1 MLNDYS
7 NYLIK
12 SGMAVQVNGR
22 PSSVYD
28 YLRGIKFVLKKEG
41 LTIQQLAESIA
52 TICPLY
58 QVGNSKEILGKQIS
72 RSVRCSLRKFLQWR
86 LELQVA
92 A

>member
-1 MLNDYS
+1 MLNDYR

-12 SGMAVQVNGR
+12 SGMAVSVNGR

-28 YLRGIKFVLKKEG
+28 YLRGIKFVLKKEN

-58 QVGNSKEILGKQIS
+58 QAGSCKEILGKQIS
-72 RSVRCSLRKFLQWR
+72 RSVRCSLKKFLQWR
-86 LELQVA
+86 LETQIA
-92 A
+92 

>member
-1 MLNDYS
+1 MLKDYR

-28 YLRGIKFVLKKEG
+28 YLRGIKFVLKKENM
-41 LTIQQLAESIA
+41 TIQQLAESIA
-52 TICPLY
+52 SICPLY
-58 QVGNSKEILGKQIS
+58 QKGNPKEILGKQIS
-72 RSVRCSLRKFLQWR
+72 RSVRCSLKKFLQWR

-92 A
+92 